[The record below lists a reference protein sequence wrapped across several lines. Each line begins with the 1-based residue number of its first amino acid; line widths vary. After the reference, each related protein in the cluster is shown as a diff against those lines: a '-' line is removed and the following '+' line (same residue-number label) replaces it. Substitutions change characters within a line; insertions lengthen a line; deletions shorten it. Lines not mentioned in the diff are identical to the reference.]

1 MPPEVESVISDP
13 KVVEAMVG
21 VVIAALGVV
30 GGLLGWAVKRL
41 NSVQKKVVA
50 TNEQVTNNHDTN
62 LRDDVTEIKDLMTNG
77 FRRMDHQFGETHDQI
92 ARLDR
97 DRQALS
103 ARVDEDRKIMMK
115 YHEDN

>member
-13 KVVEAMVG
+13 SVVEAMVG
-21 VVIAALGVV
+21 VVIAGLGVI

-41 NSVQKKVVA
+41 NAVQKKVVA

-62 LRDDVTEIKDLMTNG
+62 LRDDVTEIKDLMAKG
-77 FRRMDHQFGETHDQI
+77 FQRMDHQFGETHDRI
-92 ARLDR
+92 ERLDR

-103 ARVDEDRKIMMK
+103 DRVDEDRKLMMK
-115 YHEDN
+115 FHESD